1 MIKTDIKIPVDAE
14 LRKCCPCDGEDIYK
28 MLLTIPA
35 DENGFI
41 NDVFGKTFDEYK
53 LFLQKQYE
61 SSMQVGLS
69 DGWKVPQTT
78 YWLYVDGV
86 PVGISKVRHFLTDA
100 LLKSGGNIGYA
111 VAPEFRGRG
120 YGKLLLKLTLA
131 ECPAKG
137 LKKVLITADA
147 DNIPSIK
154 TAVANGG
161 IIEKEENGEKYI
173 WIDVPQDEQ
182 D

>member
-1 MIKTDIKIPVDAE
+1 MIKTDIKIPVNAE
-14 LRKCCPCDGEDIYK
+14 LRKCFPCDGEDIYK

-100 LLKSGGNIGYA
+100 LLKQGGNIGYA
-111 VAPEFRGRG
+111 IAPQYRGMG
-120 YGKLLLKLTLA
+120 YGNLLLRMTLM
-131 ECPAKG
+131 ECAAMG
-137 LKKVLITADA
+137 LKQVLVTVHSS
-147 DNIPSIK
+147 NIPSIK
-154 TAVANGG
+154 TALANGG
-161 IIEKEENGEKYI
+161 KIEKEENGRKYI
-173 WIDVPQDEQ
+173 WIDVPKS
-182 D
+182 